1 MMIFDTV
8 KGTVST
14 AVDTISSVAQSIV
27 EKNRTNAKLN
37 RLRLVMKSES
47 ELMNRAYIA
56 LGKQLYESQKN
67 GKAVSA
73 ENQEKL
79 FEVIEKSKAKIARAR
94 ECYRKI
100 VDSQNDIF
108 YGNPEEEKEYSSN
121 EVVDI
126 TVACSNESDYKSSP
140 FESLEAQVKTAVD
153 EIKDEAEETAEK
165 VEEKA
170 EELKEELT
178 SADEETEAEDDSES
192 PNGELFWFY
201 KIINDIPA
209 RLFSGRD
216 FLLAVADMIIIY
228 STKFALIIDK
238 L

>member
-108 YGNPEEEKEYSSN
+108 YGNPDEEKDYSSN

-140 FESLEAQVKTAVD
+140 FESIEAQVKTAVD
-153 EIKDEAEETAEK
+153 EIKDEVEETAEK

-192 PNGELFWFY
+192 PEGELF
-201 KIINDIPA
+201 
-209 RLFSGRD
+209 
-216 FLLAVADMIIIY
+216 
-228 STKFALIIDK
+228 
-238 L
+238 

>member
-94 ECYRKI
+94 ECYRQI

-108 YGNPEEEKEYSSN
+108 YGNPDEEKEFSSS

-140 FESLEAQVKTAVD
+140 FESIEAQVKTAVD
-153 EIKDEAEETAEK
+153 EIKNEAEKTAEK
-165 VEEKA
+165 VEDKA

-178 SADEETEAEDDSES
+178 SADEEAEDDSES
-192 PNGELFWFY
+192 PNGELF
-201 KIINDIPA
+201 
-209 RLFSGRD
+209 
-216 FLLAVADMIIIY
+216 
-228 STKFALIIDK
+228 
-238 L
+238 

>member
-108 YGNPEEEKEYSSN
+108 YGNPDEEKDYSSN

-140 FESLEAQVKTAVD
+140 FESIEAQVKTAVD

-192 PNGELFWFY
+192 PEGELF
-201 KIINDIPA
+201 
-209 RLFSGRD
+209 
-216 FLLAVADMIIIY
+216 
-228 STKFALIIDK
+228 
-238 L
+238 

>member
-121 EVVDI
+121 E
-126 TVACSNESDYKSSP
+126 SDYKSSP
-140 FESLEAQVKTAVD
+140 FESIEAQVKTAVD

-192 PNGELFWFY
+192 PNGELF
-201 KIINDIPA
+201 
-209 RLFSGRD
+209 
-216 FLLAVADMIIIY
+216 
-228 STKFALIIDK
+228 
-238 L
+238 

>member
-1 MMIFDTV
+1 MIFDTV

-37 RLRLVMKSES
+37 RLRLVMKNES

-56 LGKQLYESQKN
+56 LGKQLYESQKH

-108 YGNPEEEKEYSSN
+108 YGNPDEEKEFSSS

-140 FESLEAQVKTAVD
+140 FESIEAQVKTAVD
-153 EIKDEAEETAEK
+153 EIKNEAEETAEK
-165 VEEKA
+165 VEDKA

-178 SADEETEAEDDSES
+178 SADEEAEDDSES
-192 PNGELFWFY
+192 PNGELF
-201 KIINDIPA
+201 
-209 RLFSGRD
+209 
-216 FLLAVADMIIIY
+216 
-228 STKFALIIDK
+228 
-238 L
+238 

>member
-108 YGNPEEEKEYSSN
+108 YGNPDDEQEYSSS

-140 FESLEAQVKTAVD
+140 FESIEAQVKTAKTAVD
-153 EIKDEAEETAEK
+153 EIKDEVEETAEK

-170 EELKEELT
+170 EEIKEEIT
-178 SADEETEAEDDSES
+178 SADEETETDGES
-192 PNGELFWFY
+192 PEGELF
-201 KIINDIPA
+201 
-209 RLFSGRD
+209 
-216 FLLAVADMIIIY
+216 
-228 STKFALIIDK
+228 
-238 L
+238 

>member
-27 EKNRTNAKLN
+27 EKNRTKAKLN

-192 PNGELFWFY
+192 PNGELF
-201 KIINDIPA
+201 
-209 RLFSGRD
+209 
-216 FLLAVADMIIIY
+216 
-228 STKFALIIDK
+228 
-238 L
+238 

>member
-1 MMIFDTV
+1 MIFDTV

-108 YGNPEEEKEYSSN
+108 YGNPEEEKDYSAK

-153 EIKDEAEETAEK
+153 EIKDEAEQTAEK

-192 PNGELFWFY
+192 PEGELF
-201 KIINDIPA
+201 
-209 RLFSGRD
+209 
-216 FLLAVADMIIIY
+216 
-228 STKFALIIDK
+228 
-238 L
+238 

>member
-1 MMIFDTV
+1 MIFDTV

-37 RLRLVMKSES
+37 RLRLVMKNES

-56 LGKQLYESQKN
+56 
-67 GKAVSA
+67 
-73 ENQEKL
+73 L

-108 YGNPEEEKEYSSN
+108 YGNPDEEKEFSSS

-140 FESLEAQVKTAVD
+140 FESIEAQVKTAVD
-153 EIKDEAEETAEK
+153 EIKNEAEETAEK
-165 VEEKA
+165 VEDKA

-178 SADEETEAEDDSES
+178 SADEEAEDDSES
-192 PNGELFWFY
+192 PEGELF
-201 KIINDIPA
+201 
-209 RLFSGRD
+209 
-216 FLLAVADMIIIY
+216 
-228 STKFALIIDK
+228 
-238 L
+238 

>member
-108 YGNPEEEKEYSSN
+108 YGNPEEEKDYSAK

-153 EIKDEAEETAEK
+153 EIKDEAEQTAEK

-192 PNGELFWFY
+192 PNGELF
-201 KIINDIPA
+201 
-209 RLFSGRD
+209 
-216 FLLAVADMIIIY
+216 
-228 STKFALIIDK
+228 
-238 L
+238 

>member
-67 GKAVSA
+67 GKAVSP

-192 PNGELFWFY
+192 PEGELF
-201 KIINDIPA
+201 
-209 RLFSGRD
+209 
-216 FLLAVADMIIIY
+216 
-228 STKFALIIDK
+228 
-238 L
+238 

>member
-1 MMIFDTV
+1 MIFDTV

-140 FESLEAQVKTAVD
+140 FESIEAQVKTAVD

-192 PNGELFWFY
+192 PNGELF
-201 KIINDIPA
+201 
-209 RLFSGRD
+209 
-216 FLLAVADMIIIY
+216 
-228 STKFALIIDK
+228 
-238 L
+238 

>member
-79 FEVIEKSKAKIARAR
+79 FEVIEKSKAKISRAR

-108 YGNPEEEKEYSSN
+108 YGNPDKEKDYSSN
-121 EVVDI
+121 KVVDI

-178 SADEETEAEDDSES
+178 SADEEIEAEDDSES
-192 PNGELFWFY
+192 PNGELF
-201 KIINDIPA
+201 
-209 RLFSGRD
+209 
-216 FLLAVADMIIIY
+216 
-228 STKFALIIDK
+228 
-238 L
+238 

>member
-1 MMIFDTV
+1 MLILSKISVIIIVRLDKFKNYIPHTVRFIARRIFMTIFDTV

-108 YGNPEEEKEYSSN
+108 YGNPDEEKGYNSN
-121 EVVDI
+121 EIVDI
-126 TVACSNESDYKSSP
+126 TVACSNESEYKSSP
-140 FESLEAQVKTAVD
+140 FESIEAQVKTAVD
-153 EIKDEAEETAEK
+153 EIKDDAEEVAEK

-170 EELKEELT
+170 EEIKEEIT
-178 SADEETEAEDDSES
+178 SADEETDSDSES
-192 PNGELFWFY
+192 PEGELF
-201 KIINDIPA
+201 
-209 RLFSGRD
+209 
-216 FLLAVADMIIIY
+216 
-228 STKFALIIDK
+228 
-238 L
+238 

>member
-108 YGNPEEEKEYSSN
+108 YGNPEEEKDYSAK

-153 EIKDEAEETAEK
+153 EIKDEAEQTAEK

-178 SADEETEAEDDSES
+178 SADEEIEAEDDSES
-192 PNGELFWFY
+192 PEGELF
-201 KIINDIPA
+201 
-209 RLFSGRD
+209 
-216 FLLAVADMIIIY
+216 
-228 STKFALIIDK
+228 
-238 L
+238 

>member
-1 MMIFDTV
+1 MIFDTV

-108 YGNPEEEKEYSSN
+108 YGNPEEEKDYSAK

-153 EIKDEAEETAEK
+153 EINDEAEETAEK

-178 SADEETEAEDDSES
+178 SADEEIEAEDDSES
-192 PNGELFWFY
+192 PEGELF
-201 KIINDIPA
+201 
-209 RLFSGRD
+209 
-216 FLLAVADMIIIY
+216 
-228 STKFALIIDK
+228 
-238 L
+238 

>member
-108 YGNPEEEKEYSSN
+108 YGNPDEEKDYSSN

-192 PNGELFWFY
+192 PEGELF
-201 KIINDIPA
+201 
-209 RLFSGRD
+209 
-216 FLLAVADMIIIY
+216 
-228 STKFALIIDK
+228 
-238 L
+238 

>member
-140 FESLEAQVKTAVD
+140 FESIEAQVKTAVD
-153 EIKDEAEETAEK
+153 EIKDEAEQTAEK

-192 PNGELFWFY
+192 PNGELF
-201 KIINDIPA
+201 
-209 RLFSGRD
+209 
-216 FLLAVADMIIIY
+216 
-228 STKFALIIDK
+228 
-238 L
+238 

>member
-1 MMIFDTV
+1 MIFDTV

-108 YGNPEEEKEYSSN
+108 YGNPDEEKDYSSN

-140 FESLEAQVKTAVD
+140 FESIEAQVKTAVD

-192 PNGELFWFY
+192 PEGELF
-201 KIINDIPA
+201 
-209 RLFSGRD
+209 
-216 FLLAVADMIIIY
+216 
-228 STKFALIIDK
+228 
-238 L
+238 

>member
-108 YGNPEEEKEYSSN
+108 YGNPEEEKDYSAK

-153 EIKDEAEETAEK
+153 EIKDEAEQTAEK

-192 PNGELFWFY
+192 PEGELF
-201 KIINDIPA
+201 
-209 RLFSGRD
+209 
-216 FLLAVADMIIIY
+216 
-228 STKFALIIDK
+228 
-238 L
+238 

>member
-108 YGNPEEEKEYSSN
+108 YGNPDEEKEYSSN

-140 FESLEAQVKTAVD
+140 FESIEAQVKTAVD
-153 EIKDEAEETAEK
+153 EIKDEAEQTAEK

-192 PNGELFWFY
+192 PNGELF
-201 KIINDIPA
+201 
-209 RLFSGRD
+209 
-216 FLLAVADMIIIY
+216 
-228 STKFALIIDK
+228 
-238 L
+238 

>member
-1 MMIFDTV
+1 MIFDTV

-27 EKNRTNAKLN
+27 EKNRTKAKLN

-192 PNGELFWFY
+192 PNGELF
-201 KIINDIPA
+201 
-209 RLFSGRD
+209 
-216 FLLAVADMIIIY
+216 
-228 STKFALIIDK
+228 
-238 L
+238 

>member
-108 YGNPEEEKEYSSN
+108 YGNPEEEKDYSTK

-140 FESLEAQVKTAVD
+140 FESIEAQVKTAVD

-178 SADEETEAEDDSES
+178 SADEETEAEDDGES
-192 PNGELFWFY
+192 PEGELF
-201 KIINDIPA
+201 
-209 RLFSGRD
+209 
-216 FLLAVADMIIIY
+216 
-228 STKFALIIDK
+228 
-238 L
+238 

>member
-67 GKAVSA
+67 GKAASA
-73 ENQEKL
+73 ENQKKL

-108 YGNPEEEKEYSSN
+108 YGNPEEEKDYSTK

-140 FESLEAQVKTAVD
+140 FESIEAQVKTAVD

-170 EELKEELT
+170 EELKEEIT

-192 PNGELFWFY
+192 PEGELF
-201 KIINDIPA
+201 
-209 RLFSGRD
+209 
-216 FLLAVADMIIIY
+216 
-228 STKFALIIDK
+228 
-238 L
+238 

>member
-108 YGNPEEEKEYSSN
+108 YGNPDEEKDYSSN

-170 EELKEELT
+170 EELEEELT

-192 PNGELFWFY
+192 PNGELF
-201 KIINDIPA
+201 
-209 RLFSGRD
+209 
-216 FLLAVADMIIIY
+216 
-228 STKFALIIDK
+228 
-238 L
+238 

>member
-108 YGNPEEEKEYSSN
+108 YGNPDEEKEFSSS

-140 FESLEAQVKTAVD
+140 FESIEAQVKTAVD
-153 EIKDEAEETAEK
+153 EIKNEAEKTAEK
-165 VEEKA
+165 VEDKA

-178 SADEETEAEDDSES
+178 SADEEAEDDSES
-192 PNGELFWFY
+192 PNGELF
-201 KIINDIPA
+201 
-209 RLFSGRD
+209 
-216 FLLAVADMIIIY
+216 
-228 STKFALIIDK
+228 
-238 L
+238 

>member
-37 RLRLVMKSES
+37 RLRVVMKSES

-178 SADEETEAEDDSES
+178 SADEEIEAEDDSES
-192 PNGELFWFY
+192 PEGELF
-201 KIINDIPA
+201 
-209 RLFSGRD
+209 
-216 FLLAVADMIIIY
+216 
-228 STKFALIIDK
+228 
-238 L
+238 

>member
-153 EIKDEAEETAEK
+153 EIKDEAEETAET
-165 VEEKA
+165 VAETA

-192 PNGELFWFY
+192 PNGELF
-201 KIINDIPA
+201 
-209 RLFSGRD
+209 
-216 FLLAVADMIIIY
+216 
-228 STKFALIIDK
+228 
-238 L
+238 